1 MTNAS
6 IIFNRS
12 QYLLRAGKIRSTGRT
27 FEAVDG
33 EGNTIIM
40 QEPEQI
46 HTFAT
51 WKALGYFVR
60 KGEKAVDS
68 FSIWKYT
75 TRRNP
80 DQTEE
85 EAQEE
90 GQGRCFLKYSH
101 FFAAHQVERI
111 A

>member
-1 MTNAS
+1 MTNEQ
-6 IIFNRS
+6 IISNRS
-12 QYLLRAGKIRSTGRT
+12 QYLLGLGKIQPTGRT
-27 FEAVDG
+27 FEAVDA

-75 TRRNP
+75 ARKDP
-80 DQTEE
+80 DQNEE
-85 EAQEE
+85 EAQAE
-90 GQGRCFLKYSH
+90 GRCFLKYSH

>member
-1 MTNAS
+1 MTNEQ
-6 IIFNRS
+6 IISNRS
-12 QYLLRAGKIRSTGRT
+12 QYLMSIGKIQPTGRT
-27 FEAVDG
+27 FTAIDG
-33 EGNTIIM
+33 EGNEIIM

-51 WKALGYFVR
+51 WKELGYFVR
-60 KGEKAVDS
+60 RGEKAVDS

-75 TRRNP
+75 SRKKP
-80 DQTEE
+80 GQTEE
-85 EAQEE
+85 EDEAE
-90 GQGRCFLKYSH
+90 GRCFLKYSH